1 MEVLQ
6 NAVTSSAARKMLHK
20 VYDISKV
27 QQKANI

>member
-6 NAVTSSAARKMLHK
+6 NAVTSSAARKRLQK
-20 VYDISKV
+20 VYDISNV